1 MKEIIKLILKYHF
14 TIIFILLEVLSFSL
28 IVLHNNYQRTVF
40 SGYTA
45 SFFGTISSVV
55 TRVDDYFYLKVTNE
69 KLVAE
74 NTELRNEIEKLKL
87 LNRISNAD
95 TLWAPTDSADVDYV
109 YKTAE
114 MINSSF
120 NKTKNYIVIDKGA
133 TEGIK
138 PEMAVCSREGGVGII
153 EKVSNRYA
161 RVLPLIN
168 TNLRISAKIKK
179 NGYYGSLQWDGDD
192 YRYSYLNDIPFHVD
206 TEVGDTIVT
215 SGFSS
220 IFPEGEMIG
229 FVESVNKET
238 ANFLTIKVK
247 LATDFKRISDVY
259 IIANTRKEE
268 QQALVVF
275 CWKDSFLCSSDT

>member
-120 NKTKNYIVIDKGA
+120 NKTKNYI
-133 TEGIK
+133 EGIK
-138 PEMAVCSREGGVGII
+138 PEMAVCSSEGVVGII

-215 SGFSS
+215 SGL
-220 IFPEGEMIG
+220 
-229 FVESVNKET
+229 ESVNKET

-268 QQALVVF
+268 QQALGRENHE
-275 CWKDSFLCSSDT
+275 

>member
-45 SFFGTISSVV
+45 SFFGTISSIV
-55 TRVDDYFYLKVTNE
+55 TTVDDYFYLKVTND

-74 NTELRNEIEKLKL
+74 NTELRNKIEELKAINREIQT
-87 LNRISNAD
+87 D
-95 TLWAPTDSADVDYV
+95 TLWQGIDSISTDYI

-114 MINSSF
+114 IINSSF
-120 NKTKNYIVIDKGA
+120 NKTKNYITINKG
-133 TEGIK
+133 TLEGINS
-138 PEMAVCSREGGVGII
+138 EMAVCSGDGVIGIV
-153 EKVSNRYA
+153 ERVSRHYA
-161 RVLPLIN
+161 KVLPLIN
-168 TNLRISAKIKK
+168 ANLRVSAKIKK
-179 NGYYGSLQWDGDD
+179 NGYYGSLQWDGND
-192 YRYSYLNDIPFHVD
+192 YRYSFLNDIPFHVNA
-206 TEVGDTIVT
+206 EVGDTIVT

-220 IFPEGEMIG
+220 IFPEGKLIG

-247 LATDFKRISDVY
+247 LATDFKKISDVY
-259 IIANTRKEE
+259 VIANTRKQE
-268 QQALVVF
+268 QQQLE
-275 CWKDSFLCSSDT
+275 DNSYE

>member
-45 SFFGTISSVV
+45 SFFGAISSIV
-55 TRVDDYFYLKVTNE
+55 TTVDDYFYLKVTND

-74 NTELRNEIEKLKL
+74 NTDLRNKIEELKAINREIQT
-87 LNRISNAD
+87 D
-95 TLWAPTDSADVDYV
+95 TLWQDIDSISTDYI

-114 MINSSF
+114 IINSSF
-120 NKTKNYIVIDKGA
+120 NKTKNYITIDKG
-133 TEGIK
+133 TQEGINS
-138 PEMAVCSREGGVGII
+138 EMAVCSGDGVIGIV
-153 EKVSNRYA
+153 ERVSRHYA
-161 RVLPLIN
+161 KVLPLIN
-168 TNLRISAKIKK
+168 ANLRVSAKIKK
-179 NGYYGSLQWDGDD
+179 NGYYGSLQWDGSD
-192 YRYSYLNDIPFHVD
+192 YRYSFLNDIPFHVNA
-206 TEVGDTIVT
+206 EVGDTIVT

-220 IFPEGEMIG
+220 IFPEGKLIG

-247 LATDFKRISDVY
+247 LATDFKKISDVY
-259 IIANTRKEE
+259 VIANTRKQE
-268 QQALVVF
+268 QQQLEGN
-275 CWKDSFLCSSDT
+275 SYE

>member
-120 NKTKNYIVIDKGA
+120 NKTKNYIVIDKAQLRGSNPKWPFVRVK
-133 TEGIK
+133 EWS
-138 PEMAVCSREGGVGII
+138 VLSR
-153 EKVSNRYA
+153 K
-161 RVLPLIN
+161 
-168 TNLRISAKIKK
+168 
-179 NGYYGSLQWDGDD
+179 
-192 YRYSYLNDIPFHVD
+192 
-206 TEVGDTIVT
+206 
-215 SGFSS
+215 
-220 IFPEGEMIG
+220 
-229 FVESVNKET
+229 
-238 ANFLTIKVK
+238 
-247 LATDFKRISDVY
+247 
-259 IIANTRKEE
+259 
-268 QQALVVF
+268 
-275 CWKDSFLCSSDT
+275 

>member
-1 MKEIIKLILKYHF
+1 MKKIIKLILKYHF

-138 PEMAVCSREGGVGII
+138 PEMAVCSSEGVVGII

-179 NGYYGSLQWDGDD
+179 TVTTVHFNG
-192 YRYSYLNDIPFHVD
+192 
-206 TEVGDTIVT
+206 TETI
-215 SGFSS
+215 
-220 IFPEGEMIG
+220 IG
-229 FVESVNKET
+229 I
-238 ANFLTIKVK
+238 LI
-247 LATDFKRISDVY
+247 
-259 IIANTRKEE
+259 
-268 QQALVVF
+268 
-275 CWKDSFLCSSDT
+275 

>member
-138 PEMAVCSREGGVGII
+138 PEMAVCSSEGVVGITLDQ
-153 EKVSNRYA
+153 Y
-161 RVLPLIN
+161 
-168 TNLRISAKIKK
+168 
-179 NGYYGSLQWDGDD
+179 Q
-192 YRYSYLNDIPFHVD
+192 
-206 TEVGDTIVT
+206 
-215 SGFSS
+215 
-220 IFPEGEMIG
+220 
-229 FVESVNKET
+229 
-238 ANFLTIKVK
+238 
-247 LATDFKRISDVY
+247 
-259 IIANTRKEE
+259 
-268 QQALVVF
+268 
-275 CWKDSFLCSSDT
+275 SSDLSENQKKRLLRFTSMGRRRLSVFLSERHTLSCRYRSGRYDCDFRIFQYFPGR